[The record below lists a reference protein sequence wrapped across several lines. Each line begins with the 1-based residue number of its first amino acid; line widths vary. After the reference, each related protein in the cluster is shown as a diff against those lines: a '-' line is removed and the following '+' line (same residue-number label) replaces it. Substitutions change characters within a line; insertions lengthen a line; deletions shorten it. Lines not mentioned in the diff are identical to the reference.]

1 MSEPSM
7 NELGPPVDWQG
18 CALDCA
24 ACACHGL
31 QAQGRCRIGH
41 ACVVDRYAKRIDRFF
56 SWNPE
61 LARDYLAHPYF
72 EVRAVAAKHVD
83 VFHLPQL
90 IHDADETVRGSAA
103 VRLPPRYLL
112 ALVYDPHREVR
123 IRVAARL
130 DPHELH
136 AMIHDADYYVRQ
148 VVARRIPEGLLILL
162 MHDEDPGVR
171 SAVAS
176 RIGDDWLPGMAH
188 DGEITVRR
196 EVAKRMPPGQLHL
209 LLDDPDWRV
218 RYEVASRAEP
228 NHLQRLADDED
239 ELVRSLARQRLGG
252 DAAGVS
258 RLVTRKQA
266 LRPF

>member
-1 MSEPSM
+1 MSEPSL

-31 QAQGRCRIGH
+31 LEASRCRIGH
-41 ACVVDRYAKRIDRFF
+41 ACVFDRYAKRIDRFF

-61 LARDYLAHPYF
+61 LARDYLDHPYF

-90 IHDADETVRGSAA
+90 IHDPDETVRGSAA
-103 VRLPPRYLL
+103 VRLPPKYLL

-148 VVARRIPEGLLILL
+148 VVARRIPEGLL
-162 MHDEDPGVR
+162 
-171 SAVAS
+171 
-176 RIGDDWLPGMAH
+176 
-188 DGEITVRR
+188 
-196 EVAKRMPPGQLHL
+196 
-209 LLDDPDWRV
+209 
-218 RYEVASRAEP
+218 
-228 NHLQRLADDED
+228 
-239 ELVRSLARQRLGG
+239 
-252 DAAGVS
+252 
-258 RLVTRKQA
+258 
-266 LRPF
+266 